1 MRVEIMRETL
11 KTRGKYAIDSEKR
24 ASCRSLCLAANNL
37 FWFRVMSEGRRSL
50 PARMP
55 ELYEEYEERDTPSTH
70 PLRREARGAHF
81 HHTRGGWL
89 GYLC

>member
-1 MRVEIMRETL
+1 
-11 KTRGKYAIDSEKR
+11 
-24 ASCRSLCLAANNL
+24 
-37 FWFRVMSEGRRSL
+37 MSEGRRSL

>member
-1 MRVEIMRETL
+1 
-11 KTRGKYAIDSEKR
+11 
-24 ASCRSLCLAANNL
+24 
-37 FWFRVMSEGRRSL
+37 MSEGRRSL

-81 HHTRGGWL
+81 HHSLPQKLSFRYRQISYKRSL
-89 GYLC
+89 RPKKIAI